1 VVGIITMSYRTIRWV
16 LKKQIETKVNLLW
29 TWDKKNK
36 NFTCIYKNYNDKLS
50 IYTPQQLL
58 YILNEEVKPKKDSK
72 ET

>member
-1 VVGIITMSYRTIRWV
+1 MSFRTIRWI

-36 NFTCIYKNYNDKLS
+36 NFTCIYKNYNNALS

-58 YILNEEVKPKKDSK
+58 DIIDEEVKPEESSK